1 MWTSLLHSGFFPL
14 RIFLILVRTIPHP
27 QSYFLTNYFY
37 HLFNDFFQLPANGID
52 PVHEANLHLKS
63 LYMVVKNTGCG
74 VKQTW
79 CEVTSVAEGPWKSLW
94 ISVSLPVNC
103 FSHSVVSDSFATPR
117 TVACQTP
124 PSMGFPRQEYWSGL
138 PFPSPGDPPDPGIE
152 PHLLHWRQII
162 CRREGT

>member
-74 VKQTW
+74 ARCQLHHFGAVD
-79 CEVTSVAEGPWKSLW
+79 KSCN
-94 ISVSLPVNC
+94 LPEPQL
-103 FSHSVVSDSFATPR
+103 SH
-117 TVACQTP
+117 
-124 PSMGFPRQEYWSGL
+124 L
-138 PFPSPGDPPDPGIE
+138 
-152 PHLLHWRQII
+152 
-162 CRREGT
+162 